1 MDVDHFSEYFNKA
14 AVLYVEGRQHH
25 VNVRWL
31 SSRGINCAF
40 CAKLLL
46 PRMLCFFC
54 ISLSVCLPVHLS
66 VRVYVFLADWLS
78 ICLSVCLSV
87 HLFVCVYVFLAD
99 WLSIRLSICLSVC
112 LPLSLCVCL

>member
-1 MDVDHFSEYFNKA
+1 MAIFTWHKLCILCKITSAQDV
-14 AVLYVEGRQHH
+14 
-25 VNVRWL
+25 
-31 SSRGINCAF
+31 
-40 CAKLLL
+40 
-46 PRMLCFFC
+46 MFFC
-54 ISLSVCLPVHLS
+54 ISLSACLSVHLS
-66 VRVYVFLADWLS
+66 VCVYVFLADWLS